1 MNSSSQKK
9 DLQVSIES
17 QEPDG
22 EAAESIV
29 APGTGE
35 AVASGVEIGEAP
47 PVGLFDP
54 YSVGPFYG
62 DNLAVVEREQ
72 ERLCW
77 TNSQR

>member
-1 MNSSSQKK
+1 MVRPPN
-9 DLQVSIES
+9 L
-17 QEPDG
+17 
-22 EAAESIV
+22 V